1 MFESEKS
8 STFENENRD
17 YWLEYGI
24 GRVDGTVAED
34 KFCFMDG
41 TECIKKLGFMIAD
54 QGSDMEFYEASGFIG
69 LAPSEDL
76 YESVA
81 FVSQMRKKTWKPIFS
96 IYLADSAYEG
106 QSAI

>member
-54 QGSDMEFYEASGFIG
+54 
-69 LAPSEDL
+69 
-76 YESVA
+76 
-81 FVSQMRKKTWKPIFS
+81 
-96 IYLADSAYEG
+96 
-106 QSAI
+106 